1 MRIAAPV
8 GQRARTRARRRH
20 ADAGIA
26 LHCFLAFLLRRR
38 ARLVARR
45 SPGPLPPSI
54 SHDSKRFFGASYTMR
69 MTPYG
74 QFAWQLP
81 QPMHESLM

>member
-8 GQRARTRARRRH
+8 GHAHARRAAVD

-26 LHCFLAFLLRRR
+26 LHCFLAFLLRGR
-38 ARLVARR
+38 ARLVARLAR
-45 SPGPLPPSI
+45 PLPPSS
-54 SHDSKRFFGASYTMR
+54 SHDSRPRFFGASYTMR